1 MPCIALTVTP
11 KPLSQVA
18 LASEVAMIVL
28 WVKIAVLPPGA
39 KRVGTKL
46 VGKQMMT

>member
-1 MPCIALTVTP
+1 MTP
-11 KPLSQVA
+11 RPLSQVA

-28 WVKIAVLPPGA
+28 WVKLAVLPPDA

-46 VGKQMMT
+46 VGKQMKT